1 MVNYS
6 SDRQALVCDNCRY
19 DANAL
24 TATHC
29 EVCGQLL
36 RDLGSSSV
44 SSSVSSSSPHR
55 PMPWGWLSLV
65 ALMLLGI
72 GGGFWAWKHQER
84 ALKTANSLSNSSKI
98 RIYPSIRDVKN
109 VPTGIFNYGGGLT
122 FASLKKYGMND
133 AIAQAHP
140 GFRLRYTEPMNK
152 NPGSGTGI
160 EMLINGQLSFSQ
172 SGRPLK
178 EAEYAQARNRGFQ
191 LDQVPVALDGVAFFT
206 HPSINI
212 LGLSLDRVQDIF
224 RGKVTNWEEV
234 GGPNVPIVPVSL
246 NPKLTS
252 AIQVLFEGL
261 EDAVLSP
268 ESEIVRDYTAAIR
281 KVSEIPGA
289 ISYASAPSVI
299 DQRTVHL
306 LALAKTGSNQFV
318 PVSTKDNQI
327 NAEALR
333 DGSYPFTRRL
343 FVIIRRDGTLDE
355 KAGTAYANFLLSA
368 NGQQIIEKSGF
379 VAIR

>member
-1 MVNYS
+1 MVHYS

-36 RDLGSSSV
+36 EDRGSSA
-44 SSSVSSSSPHR
+44 SSFKPHR
-55 PMPWGWLSLV
+55 SMPWRWLSLV
-65 ALMLLGI
+65 TLVLLGI
-72 GGGFWAWKHQER
+72 GGGFWVWKHQES
-84 ALKTANSLSNSSKI
+84 APKTASRLSGSSDI
-98 RIYPSIRDVKN
+98 QLYPSIRDVQN
-109 VPTGIFNYGGGLT
+109 VPQGLFNYGGAIL
-122 FASLKKYGMND
+122 FAPLAKYGMND

-140 GFRLRYTEPMNK
+140 EFRLRYTEPMNK

-178 EAEYAQARNRGFQ
+178 EAEYAQAKNRGFQ
-191 LDQVPVALDGVAFFT
+191 LEQIPVALDGVAFFT

-212 LGLSLDRVQDIF
+212 TGLSLDRVQDIF
-224 RGKVTNWEEV
+224 RGKIANWEEV

-246 NPKLTS
+246 DPKLTS
-252 AIQVLFEGL
+252 TIQVLFEGL
-261 EDAVLSP
+261 EDAALSP
-268 ESEIVRDYTAAIR
+268 DATIVRDYTAAIR
-281 KVSEIPGA
+281 KVSETPGA

-299 DQRTVHL
+299 DQRTIHI

-318 PVSTKDNQI
+318 RVSTQSNQI
-327 NAEALR
+327 DAEAMR
-333 DGSYPFTRRL
+333 NGTYPFTRRL
-343 FVIIRRDGTLDE
+343 FAIVRRDGTLDE
-355 KAGTAYANFLLSA
+355 KAGVAYANFLLSA
-368 NGQQIIEKSGF
+368 DGQKIIEKSGF

>member
-1 MVNYS
+1 MVHYS

-24 TATHC
+24 SATHC

-36 RDLGSSSV
+36 EEPRSSTPL
-44 SSSVSSSSPHR
+44 SSKTNRSI
-55 PMPWGWLSLV
+55 PWRWLSIA

-72 GGGFWAWKHQER
+72 GGGFWVWKHQES
-84 ALKTANSLSNSSKI
+84 APKTASSLRGSSDI
-98 RIYPSIRDVKN
+98 QLYPSIRDVQN
-109 VPTGIFNYGGGLT
+109 VPNGIFNYGGAILFAPLT
-122 FASLKKYGMND
+122 KYGMND

-140 GFRLRYTEPMNK
+140 EFRLRYTEPMNK

-160 EMLINGQLSFSQ
+160 GMLINSQLSFSQ

-178 EAEYAQARNRGFQ
+178 EAEYIQAKTRGFQ
-191 LDQVPVALDGVAFFT
+191 LEQVPVALDGVAFFT

-212 LGLSLDRVQDIF
+212 TGLSLDRVQDIF

-234 GGPNVPIVPVSL
+234 GGPNVPIVLVSL
-246 NPKLTS
+246 DPKLTS
-252 AIQVLFEGL
+252 TIQVLFEGL
-261 EDAVLSP
+261 ENAALSP
-268 ESEIVRDYTAAIR
+268 EAAIVRDYTAAIR
-281 KVSEIPGA
+281 KVSETPGA

-299 DQRTVHL
+299 GQHTIHL

-318 PVSTKDNQI
+318 QVSTKGNQI

-333 DGSYPFTRRL
+333 DGTYPFTRRL

-355 KAGTAYANFLLSA
+355 KAGVAYTNFLLSA
-368 NGQQIIEKSGF
+368 DGQQIIEKSGF
-379 VAIR
+379 VSIR

>member
-1 MVNYS
+1 MVHYS
-6 SDRQALVCDNCRY
+6 SDRQALVCDNCRF

-36 RDLGSSSV
+36 EDRV
-44 SSSVSSSSPHR
+44 SSESSFKPNRSI
-55 PMPWGWLSLV
+55 PWRWLSIA
-65 ALMLLGI
+65 ALILLGI
-72 GGGFWAWKHQER
+72 GGGFWFWKHQQS
-84 ALKTANSLSNSSKI
+84 APKTASSPSDASQMQL
-98 RIYPSIRDVKN
+98 YPSIRDVQN
-109 VPTGIFNYGGGLT
+109 VPTGIFNYGGAILFAPLT
-122 FASLKKYGMND
+122 KYGMND

-140 GFRLRYTEPMNK
+140 EFRLRYTEPMNK

-178 EAEYAQARNRGFQ
+178 EAEHAQAKTRGFQ
-191 LDQVPVALDGVAFFT
+191 LEQVPVALDGVAFFT

-212 LGLSLDRVQDIF
+212 TGLSLDRVQDIF

-234 GGPNVPIVPVSL
+234 GGPDMPIVPVSL
-246 NPKLTS
+246 DPKLTS
-252 AIQVLFEGL
+252 TIQVLFEGL
-261 EDAVLSP
+261 EDAALSP
-268 ESEIVRDYTAAIR
+268 EATIVRDYTAAIR
-281 KVSEIPGA
+281 KVSETPGA

-306 LALAKTGSNQFV
+306 LALAKAGSNQFV
-318 PVSTKDNQI
+318 QVSTKGNQI
-327 NAEALR
+327 NAEAMR
-333 DGSYPFTRRL
+333 DATYPFTRRL

-355 KAGTAYANFLLSA
+355 KAGMAYANFLLSA
-368 NGQQIIEKSGF
+368 DGQKIIEKSGF

>member
-1 MVNYS
+1 MVHYS
-6 SDRQALVCDNCRY
+6 LDRQALVCDNCRY

-36 RDLGSSSV
+36 DNRGSSTPSFKP
-44 SSSVSSSSPHR
+44 SPSI
-55 PMPWGWLSLV
+55 PWRWLSIAALV
-65 ALMLLGI
+65 LLGI
-72 GGGFWAWKHQER
+72 GGGVLAWKHQKS
-84 ALKTANSLSNSSKI
+84 APTTASSFSGSSQI
-98 RIYPSIRDVKN
+98 QLHPSIRDVQN
-109 VPTGIFNYGGGLT
+109 VPTGIFNYGGAIIFAPLT
-122 FASLKKYGMND
+122 KYGMND

-140 GFRLRYTEPMNK
+140 EFRLRYTEPMNK

-160 EMLINGQLSFSQ
+160 EMLINSQLSFSQ

-178 EAEYAQARNRGFQ
+178 EAEYAQAKNRGFQ
-191 LDQVPVALDGVAFFT
+191 LEQIPVALDGVAFFT

-212 LGLSLDRVQDIF
+212 TGLSLDRVQDIF
-224 RGKVTNWEEV
+224 RGKVVNWEEV

-246 NPKLTS
+246 DPKLTS
-252 AIQVLFEGL
+252 TIQVLFEGL
-261 EDAVLSP
+261 EDAALSP
-268 ESEIVRDYTAAIR
+268 EATIVRDYTAAIR
-281 KVSEIPGA
+281 KVSETEGA

-299 DQRTVHL
+299 DQHTVHL

-318 PVSTKDNQI
+318 QVSTKGNQI

-333 DGSYPFTRRL
+333 DGTYPFTRRL

-355 KAGTAYANFLLSA
+355 KAGVAYANFLLSA